1 MSNDMNPWL
10 AQMYNTNGAGEEAQ
24 EEQSKLANADLF
36 CKLAADN
43 NIDLTQLSS
52 DEVGALYADTFPED
66 VEKLAAETCPKCDK
80 AEGECS
86 CGSEEESDEKKEAAV
101 QYVMAKQA
109 ETEKAA
115 EADLMGRI
123 MAHSFTQELETIKE
137 AGAKEV
143 AGKVVEFGRKA
154 GGKAKGA
161 VGAALQKRR
170 EVMNVGQKAE
180 GIMRGKGGLGMAKGV
195 KAKATHI
202 GRALKGR
209 AAQAAPY
216 AAGAGAVGGGA
227 YIAKKKMDKEKKSS
241 VQAFEELSANH
252 AIKLAEAMEWD
263 AEEAFGR
270 VNSVFTLGLEE
281 TEKVAYVQDVDSAM
295 HVRGLEYLEAAGYP
309 VDWTEVFGEE

>member
-1 MSNDMNPWL
+1 MNPWL
-10 AQMYNTNGAGEEAQ
+10 AQMYNTNGAAEEAQ

-43 NIDLTQLSS
+43 NIDLEQLSA
-52 DEVGALYADTFPED
+52 DEVGALYANTFPED
-66 VEKLAAETCPKCDK
+66 VEKVAQETCDKCDK

-86 CGSEEESDEKKEAAV
+86 CGSGDESSEDEKKEAAA

-123 MAHSFTQELETIKE
+123 MAHSFTQELENIKE
-137 AGAKEV
+137 AGAKELFGKGVDV
-143 AGKVVEFGRKA
+143 AKKV
-154 GGKAKGA
+154 GGKAKDVAKGLA
-161 VGAALQKRR
+161 EKRR
-170 EVMNVGQKAE
+170 YAMEVGKKHE
-180 GIMRGKGGLGMAKGV
+180 GIIRGKGGLGMGKGV
-195 KAKATHI
+195 KAKATVI

-227 YIAKKKMDKEKKSS
+227 YIAKKKMEDKEKKSS
-241 VQAFEELSANH
+241 VEAFEEMSANH
-252 AIKLAEAMEWD
+252 AIKLAAAMDWNE
-263 AEEAFGR
+263 EEAFDR
-270 VNSVFTLGLEE
+270 VNSVFTLGLQE
-281 TEKVAYVQDVDSAM
+281 TEKVAHVQDVDSAM